1 MQTRHSDILKINKG
15 YSKRY
20 MKSAIPS
27 MQRILN
33 KDKQKQLEALDKT
46 DLKSLCVTNKLCLLG
61 YIVVTINFIII
72 IVKRL
77 GLGLGLGT
85 GDWDGDGEFGMGN
98 GNGKMGMEIVFHSPR
113 QSRSNATLRQQQSQP
128 LPGQATAAAS
138 SALHNGAKFKS
149 RTILAK

>member
-72 IVKRL
+72 IIIIF
-77 GLGLGLGT
+77 
-85 GDWDGDGEFGMGN
+85 EYHP
-98 GNGKMGMEIVFHSPR
+98 ISHS
-113 QSRSNATLRQQQSQP
+113 SLIITL
-128 LPGQATAAAS
+128 LPGHHIVRHPTYAPS
-138 SALHNGAKFKS
+138 P
-149 RTILAK
+149 I